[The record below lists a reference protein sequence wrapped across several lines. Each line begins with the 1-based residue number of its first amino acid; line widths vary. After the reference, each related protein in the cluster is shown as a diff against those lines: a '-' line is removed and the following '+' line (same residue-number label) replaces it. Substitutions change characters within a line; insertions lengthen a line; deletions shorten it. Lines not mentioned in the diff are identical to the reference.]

1 MFDGKRMND
10 YETPKSLELE
20 QDDVIEV
27 YQEQTGGGSWEEM
40 LDSRNSPKSST
51 DDIIEVYQEKSGGM
65 ADEGETDYI
74 KLKVID
80 QDSNEIHFRVKMTTQ
95 MGKLKKSYSERVGTP
110 IESLRFLFDGK
121 PINDN
126 ATPNSLEIDQNME
139 IDVYKKQFGGSTID
153 LKFVG
158 VDKKERSISIIK
170 TLTFSEI
177 KVMYTNDF
185 EKTDSPVKFILK
197 DRVIEED
204 ETPEIL
210 DLQVNDLI
218 TVVLDTKHK
227 KNLEKNNN
235 YNPQE
240 MLTTLTNKKKG
251 LSMINRHIFLQSII
265 KKKIICMT
273 IQTMTS
279 Q

>member
-1 MFDGKRMND
+1 M
-10 YETPKSLELE
+10 
-20 QDDVIEV
+20 V
-27 YQEQTGGGSWEEM
+27 
-40 LDSRNSPKSST
+40 DSRNSPKSST
-51 DDIIEVYQEKSGGM
+51 DDIIEVYQEKTGGV

-74 KLKVID
+74 KLKVVD

-126 ATPNSLEIDQNME
+126 ATPNSLEIDHNME

-251 LSMINRHIFLQSII
+251 LNMINRHIFLQSII

-279 Q
+279 QLVE

>member
-1 MFDGKRMND
+1 
-10 YETPKSLELE
+10 
-20 QDDVIEV
+20 
-27 YQEQTGGGSWEEM
+27 
-40 LDSRNSPKSST
+40 
-51 DDIIEVYQEKSGGM
+51 
-65 ADEGETDYI
+65 
-74 KLKVID
+74 
-80 QDSNEIHFRVKMTTQ
+80 
-95 MGKLKKSYSERVGTP
+95 
-110 IESLRFLFDGK
+110 
-121 PINDN
+121 
-126 ATPNSLEIDQNME
+126 
-139 IDVYKKQFGGSTID
+139 
-153 LKFVG
+153 
-158 VDKKERSISIIK
+158 
-170 TLTFSEI
+170 
-177 KVMYTNDF
+177 MYTNDF

-197 DRVIEED
+197 DRVIKED

-251 LSMINRHIFLQSII
+251 LNMINRHIFLQSII

-279 Q
+279 QLVE